1 MIEMSL
7 AEVAAVTRGRLHH
20 ATGAERVTAVEF
32 DSRAVGPGGLFLA
45 LPGERADGHDFAAAA
60 VAAGAVAVLAARE
73 VDAPAVIVPPA
84 ETGLATGSYLAAG
97 DPDGSGAA
105 VLAALARLAAHQVAA
120 LPGLTVVGVTGSSG
134 KTSTKDLLAAVLAPL
149 GPTVAPPGSFNNEL
163 GLPWTALRADA
174 GTRHLV
180 LELSARGPGHI
191 AALCAVARPD
201 IGVVLNVG
209 RAHLGEFGSPEA
221 IAQAKGELVE
231 ALPETGVAVLNAD
244 DPAVAGMAGRTRA
257 RVVTVGR
264 AGGAQVR
271 AEDVA
276 LDAGRARF
284 RLVAPAGSAEV
295 ALRLVGAHHVGNA
308 LAAAAVALELGAT
321 PEGVAASLSA
331 TGAASRWRMEVTDRP
346 DGVTLVNDAYNA
358 NPESMRA
365 ALEALV
371 SIASPATRGDA
382 GGGSAYAEQRGRR
395 RTWAVLGRMGE
406 LGATSAAAHAEVAGT
421 AAELGVDEL
430 VTVDAPDYRAGRAVA
445 DVTAALALLRAE
457 LEPGDVVLVKASRAA
472 GLDRL
477 ATALLSASENTDREP
492 VA

>member
-7 AEVAAVTRGRLHH
+7 AQVAAVTGGRLHR

-32 DSRAVGPGGLFLA
+32 DSRQVGPGGLFLA

-73 VDAPAVIVPPA
+73 VDAPAVLVPPA
-84 ETGLATGSYLAAG
+84 EPGGLAAGSYLAAH
-97 DPDGSGAA
+97 DPDGAGAA
-105 VLAALARLAAHQVAA
+105 VLAALGRLAAHNVGA
-120 LPGLTVVGVTGSSG
+120 LDGLTVVGVTGSSG

-163 GLPWTALRADA
+163 GLPWTALRAGA
-174 GTRHLV
+174 ATRHLV

-191 AALCAVARPD
+191 AALCRVAQPR

-231 ALPETGVAVLNAD
+231 ALPEHGVAVLNAD
-244 DPAVAGMAGRTRA
+244 DPAVAAMASRTRA

-264 AGGAQVR
+264 GPDADVR
-271 AEDVA
+271 AHDVV
-276 LDAGRARF
+276 LDAGQARF
-284 RLVAPAGSAEV
+284 GLVAARGTADV

-308 LAAAAVALELGAT
+308 LAAAAVALECGAT
-321 PEGVAASLSA
+321 PAGVAAALS
-331 TGAASRWRMEVTDRP
+331 GAAPASRWRMEVTDRA
-346 DGVTLVNDAYNA
+346 DGVTVINDAYNA

-365 ALEALV
+365 ALQAL
-371 SIASPATRGDA
+371 AAL
-382 GGGSAYAEQRGRR
+382 GGGGRR
-395 RTWAVLGRMGE
+395 PWAVLGRMAE
-406 LGATSAAAHAEVAGT
+406 LGDTSAAVHAEIAGVAT
-421 AAELGVDEL
+421 ELGVDHL
-430 VTVDAPDYRAGRAVA
+430 VTVGTGEYGRGRAVA
-445 DVTAALALLRAE
+445 DVAAALHLLRAE

-477 ATALLSASENTDREP
+477 ADALLAGSDTTDREP